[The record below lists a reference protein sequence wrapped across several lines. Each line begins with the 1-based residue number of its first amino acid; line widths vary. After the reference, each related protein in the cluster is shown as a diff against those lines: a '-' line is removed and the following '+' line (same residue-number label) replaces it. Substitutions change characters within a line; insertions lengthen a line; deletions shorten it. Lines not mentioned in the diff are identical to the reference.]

1 MIQQLKHNYKK
12 IPAPVRLFFMKAML
26 IALVWN
32 FVNHFFLYESLN
44 NFLTN
49 HVGQSAS
56 AVLNR
61 FSGMKGFFSVFNG
74 TKSQIYRE
82 GNKVMFIA
90 NGCNALNLMVLYVGF
105 IICIPSTVIRKL
117 YYILIGVVCIDL
129 LNIFRTYLLAY
140 LKEYYNAYFNFA
152 HHYVFTILV
161 YTAIILMWLVFT
173 RKTRL
178 LYATV

>member
-1 MIQQLKHNYKK
+1 
-12 IPAPVRLFFMKAML
+12 
-26 IALVWN
+26 
-32 FVNHFFLYESLN
+32 
-44 NFLTN
+44 
-49 HVGQSAS
+49 
-56 AVLNR
+56 
-61 FSGMKGFFSVFNG
+61 MKGFSSVFNG

-82 GNKVMFIA
+82 GIKVMFIA
-90 NGCNALNLMVLYVGF
+90 NGCNALNLMALYVGF
-105 IICIPSTVIRKL
+105 IICIPSSLIRKL

-161 YTAIILMWLVFT
+161 YSAIILMWLVFT